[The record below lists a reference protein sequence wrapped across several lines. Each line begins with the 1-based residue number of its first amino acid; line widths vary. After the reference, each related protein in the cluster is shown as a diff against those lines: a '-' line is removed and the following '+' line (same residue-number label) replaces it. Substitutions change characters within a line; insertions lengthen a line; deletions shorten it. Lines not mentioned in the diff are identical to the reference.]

1 MNKLE
6 LMYLSCPL
14 LLNAQQEMSALIF
27 WYEVQYVWVRIS
39 REGKITFLLLNGK
52 LWPSKATPQH
62 LSVGWSWKK
71 FCRLKSNNWWF
82 VLKFC
87 SASIWEVITQKNSIQ
102 NYYYIYQKKIWEWNF
117 VLFTYRCKAIH
128 WSELIWLHSVT
139 MFFYKEKMCWINYS
153 NINDRSS
160 KYVFWIL

>member
-27 WYEVQYVWVRIS
+27 WYEVQYVSVRIS

-87 SASIWEVITQKNSIQ
+87 SASIWEVIPQKNSIQ
-102 NYYYIYQKKIWEWNF
+102 NYYYIYQKKCENEILCYLPTDVRPFIDLNWF
-117 VLFTYRCKAIH
+117 DSTVLQCFFTRKRCV
-128 WSELIWLHSVT
+128 E
-139 MFFYKEKMCWINYS
+139 
-153 NINDRSS
+153 
-160 KYVFWIL
+160 

>member
-1 MNKLE
+1 MACEHEPENAQLRTSNVVSLCYQLDLDLDLTWALLFGTDKLQMNKLE

-62 LSVGWSWKK
+62 LSVG
-71 FCRLKSNNWWF
+71 
-82 VLKFC
+82 
-87 SASIWEVITQKNSIQ
+87 
-102 NYYYIYQKKIWEWNF
+102 
-117 VLFTYRCKAIH
+117 
-128 WSELIWLHSVT
+128 
-139 MFFYKEKMCWINYS
+139 
-153 NINDRSS
+153 
-160 KYVFWIL
+160 